1 MKKDK
6 KMMAMYHR
14 VNAIMQ
20 KSDELSRKLSLKI
33 VEECTGDESAMVA
46 LYALAKTVFDV
57 VDAQMAAGHK
67 DAMEKFNPGQG
78 DDGEFKEIRKKIK
91 DKVCKL

>member
-6 KMMAMYHR
+6 KMMAMMHR
-14 VNAIMQ
+14 VNVIMT

-33 VEECTGDESAMVA
+33 VEEATGEESAMVA

-67 DAMEKFNPGQG
+67 DAMDKFITLL
-78 DDGEFKEIRKKIK
+78 EAEIR
-91 DKVCKL
+91 LR

>member
-1 MKKDK
+1 MKKEK

-14 VNAIMQ
+14 VNAIMT

-33 VEECTGDESAMVA
+33 VEEVTGEESAMVA

-67 DAMEKFNPGQG
+67 DALNKFISLLEAEIQAKAMMQG
-78 DDGEFKEIRKKIK
+78 LK
-91 DKVCKL
+91 

>member
-14 VNAIMQ
+14 VNAIMT

-33 VEECTGDESAMVA
+33 VEECTGEESAMVA
-46 LYALAKTVFDV
+46 LYALAKTVVDV

-67 DAMEKFNPGQG
+67 DAMDKFITLLEAEIQSKVVMQG
-78 DDGEFKEIRKKIK
+78 LK
-91 DKVCKL
+91 

>member
-6 KMMAMYHR
+6 KMMALYHR
-14 VNAIMQ
+14 VNVVMQ

-33 VEECTGDESAMVA
+33 VEECTGEDSAMVA
-46 LYALAKTVFDV
+46 LYALAKTVFDM

-67 DAMEKFNPGQG
+67 DALDRFITLLEAEIQAKVMMESL
-78 DDGEFKEIRKKIK
+78 KK
-91 DKVCKL
+91 

>member
-1 MKKDK
+1 MKKEK
-6 KMMAMYHR
+6 KMMAMMHR
-14 VNAIMQ
+14 VNVIMQ

-33 VEECTGDESAMVA
+33 VEECTGEESAMVA

-67 DAMEKFNPGQG
+67 DAMDKFITLLEAEIQAKAMMQG
-78 DDGEFKEIRKKIK
+78 LK
-91 DKVCKL
+91 

>member
-6 KMMAMYHR
+6 KMMAMMHR
-14 VNAIMQ
+14 VNVIMT
-20 KSDELSRKLSLKI
+20 KSDELIRKLSLKI
-33 VEECTGDESAMVA
+33 VEECTGEESAMVA

-67 DAMEKFNPGQG
+67 DALNKFITLLEAEIQAKAMMQG
-78 DDGEFKEIRKKIK
+78 LK
-91 DKVCKL
+91 